1 ILPIPDT
8 VRISSGMAMYVPLA
22 GKDKK
27 YQFLAKMQG
36 TCKPVLPIHTT
47 AEKQLF
53 CQLITS
59 NSSFSPISGELKW
72 QEAVKIWN
80 SASDQTAE
88 IYYKL
93 TEQLKVYYT
102 KWKALSHVKETL
114 SITADVR
121 RPLSLLIHDPHHSTM
136 APEVP
141 VHTQP
146 PLIVEKGLL
155 GFSPTPDAQSQ
166 TGMSYLP

>member
-1 ILPIPDT
+1 LFDKLSQRNFIL
-8 VRISSGMAMYVPLA
+8 
-22 GKDKK
+22 
-27 YQFLAKMQG
+27 
-36 TCKPVLPIHTT
+36 
-47 AEKQLF
+47 
-53 CQLITS
+53 
-59 NSSFSPISGELKW
+59 
-72 QEAVKIWN
+72 
-80 SASDQTAE
+80 
-88 IYYKL
+88 KL

-121 RPLSLLIHDPHHSTM
+121 RPLSLLIHDPHRSTM

-141 VHTQP
+141 VHTQA
-146 PLIVEKGLL
+146 PLVVEKGLL